1 LAFLVVLVAPLL
13 LHIPPLVSED
23 AELTPSTFNLPNTGC
38 GAACGVSLFVFY
50 YSPPRSHTVCLLG
63 LARASAALEDR
74 PTAEFAYGRLLD
86 IWAASSADDSSSS
99 SFNAAVVASSPC
111 APGIAEAEA
120 YLLAVAAGEDDDD
133 QEESGGGSRRR
144 RVAKLVY
151 LLFFVGV
158 TVVLCRAGGVLESL
172 AAPRRPEACAAPQ
185 TPSVAVVKEATE
197 TEKAATLA
205 DCCLP
210 GDNQAPSSVKG
221 AASALVDGG
230 DDGEELESGS
240 LLLNMERG
248 GAPKG
253 AA

>member
-1 LAFLVVLVAPLL
+1 M
-13 LHIPPLVSED
+13 
-23 AELTPSTFNLPNTGC
+23 
-38 GAACGVSLFVFY
+38 
-50 YSPPRSHTVCLLG
+50 G

-86 IWAASSADDSSSS
+86 IWAASSADDSSSSPSSSSSSSSS